1 MLIINMEKNNMIKY
15 IIRNADDNALRDN
28 KKFDTL
34 EAARLYAEGDKCWI
48 DEVKVRKDGCFKST
62 RKVGYAMN
70 GVTIDRSINSVR

>member
-1 MLIINMEKNNMIKY
+1 MLIINMERNNMIKY

-34 EAARLYAEGDKCWI
+34 KAARLYA
-48 DEVKVRKDGCFKST
+48 
-62 RKVGYAMN
+62 KVGYAMN